1 MYIQKRLTEKA
12 SPHSR
17 PPTSKA
23 IGMERMI
30 ERRKMAEDR
39 TRKNHISAVSAG
51 ACVEPRPAWCW

>member
-1 MYIQKRLTEKA
+1 
-12 SPHSR
+12 
-17 PPTSKA
+17 
-23 IGMERMI
+23 MERMI